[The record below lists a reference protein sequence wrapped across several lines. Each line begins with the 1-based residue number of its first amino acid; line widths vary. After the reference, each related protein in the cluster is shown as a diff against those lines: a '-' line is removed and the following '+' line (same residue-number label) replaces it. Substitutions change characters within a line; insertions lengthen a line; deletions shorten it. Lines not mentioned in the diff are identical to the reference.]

1 MAIGATVGMKV
12 ISMAIGIPVG
22 IATRKAIARAWTVAR
37 PDNPPKKPH
46 DPDARWGD
54 AIGWAALSGAG
65 VVVAQL
71 VTQSSTRSVYR
82 VDHRQRAAAAAD
94 EGPEEAAEGGQ
105 EGCEEG
111 GQGTGEGRRL
121 TRPYRS
127 RGSEAG

>member
-82 VDHRQRAAAAAD
+82 VVTGNEPPPQLTKDQKKQQKAAKKAAKKADKEQAKAAA
-94 EGPEEAAEGGQ
+94 
-105 EGCEEG
+105 
-111 GQGTGEGRRL
+111 
-121 TRPYRS
+121 
-127 RGSEAG
+127 